1 MILKKN
7 RNQSYL
13 STYKKHNLVS
23 YHENEKTIINSSNW
37 LEELTFIGQNTTPN
51 IDYENRVV
59 TAYTNVRATN
69 FNCRLC

>member
-23 YHENEKTIINSSNW
+23 YHESEKTIINSSNW
-37 LEELTFIGQNTTPN
+37 LEELTFIGQN
-51 IDYENRVV
+51 I
-59 TAYTNVRATN
+59 TANDLKREFFALYNKY
-69 FNCRLC
+69 